1 MKYFAILIFISLI
14 LYGLSCQSST
24 SPKEESP
31 TVIIDN
37 GGGNNSGGNNGGGNN
52 GGGNNGGGNNGGGN
66 NGGGNNNGRILLVDQ
81 KNKEWDITHAVENY
95 GFVPED
101 FQFGIGLGII
111 KPIFDPEFISFGDP
125 GFPDENETYLVLGY
139 TQDNDAR
146 AYPIADMS
154 RHEVV
159 NDIYGSTHLTVAY

>member
-1 MKYFAILIFISLI
+1 MKYFVILIFISLI

-24 SPKEESP
+24 NPKADP
-31 TVIIDN
+31 PIVIIDD
-37 GGGNNSGGNNGGGNN
+37 GGGNNGGGNN

-66 NGGGNNNGRILLVDQ
+66 NGGGNNNGRIILVDQ

-111 KPIFDPEFISFGDP
+111 KPIFNPEFISFGDP
-125 GFPDENETYLVLGY
+125 DFPNADEAFLILGY
-139 TQDNDAR
+139 TQDNDTR

-154 RHEVV
+154 RHEAV
-159 NDIYGSTHLTVAY
+159 NDSFGTTHLTVAY

>member
-1 MKYFAILIFISLI
+1 MKYFVFFLFMGLV
-14 LYGLSCQSST
+14 LTNLSCQSST
-24 SPKEESP
+24 NPKEEP
-31 TVIIDN
+31 PIIIIDN
-37 GGGNNSGGNNGGGNN
+37 GGGNTGGGNTGGGNTGGGNTGGGNTGGGGGNN
-52 GGGNNGGGNNGGGN
+52 D
-66 NGGGNNNGRILLVDQ
+66 GRIIIVDQ
-81 KNKEWDITHAVENY
+81 KDKEWDITHAVEKY

-111 KPIFDPEFISFGDP
+111 KPIFDPEFISFSDP
-125 GFPDENETYLVLGY
+125 DFPDANETYLVLGY
-139 TQDNDAR
+139 TQDNDTR